1 MYVSFVFLGYIF
13 AVFLALIGIAL
24 IVLVVM
30 KNRVET
36 TERFKSV
43 RNFSVSILLI
53 SVLYFF
59 FYCREN
65 VQEIYEIPGG
75 LQTIFCA
82 VLFSVSGLQ
91 L

>member
-43 RNFSVSILLI
+43 RNFSVSILMI
-53 SVLYFF
+53 FSSVFF
-59 FYCREN
+59 LLLQRECTGN
-65 VQEIYEIPGG
+65 I
-75 LQTIFCA
+75 
-82 VLFSVSGLQ
+82 
-91 L
+91 

>member
-53 SVLYFF
+53 SVLYFSF
-59 FYCREN
+59 TAERMYRE
-65 VQEIYEIPGG
+65 YMRS
-75 LQTIFCA
+75 L
-82 VLFSVSGLQ
+82 
-91 L
+91 

>member
-43 RNFSVSILLI
+43 RNFS
-53 SVLYFF
+53 
-59 FYCREN
+59 
-65 VQEIYEIPGG
+65 
-75 LQTIFCA
+75 
-82 VLFSVSGLQ
+82 
-91 L
+91 

>member
-36 TERFKSV
+36 TERFKSI

-59 FYCREN
+59 NISIMKPSEKCN
-65 VQEIYEIPGG
+65 LSWKQIN
-75 LQTIFCA
+75 IFPRKY
-82 VLFSVSGLQ
+82 
-91 L
+91 